1 MSILRSSNDTDGP
14 DRPQWSLFVLSWLN
28 EQDRSQAWLARK
40 AKVHQMHLSNCLLGK
55 VQAGIRILSNLE
67 DAMGMEPGILLMAAR
82 ESVAEPRNAEK

>member
-1 MSILRSSNDTDGP
+1 MSILDSSNDTDGL

-55 VQAGIRILSNLE
+55 SKVGISVLSRLE
-67 DAMGMEPGILLMAAR
+67 DAMDMQPGNLLMVAR
-82 ESVAEPRNAEK
+82 EAVAEPRNAEK

>member
-1 MSILRSSNDTDGP
+1 
-14 DRPQWSLFVLSWLN
+14 
-28 EQDRSQAWLARK
+28 
-40 AKVHQMHLSNCLLGK
+40 MHLSNCLLGK

>member
-1 MSILRSSNDTDGP
+1 MRSNNETDGL

-55 VQAGIRILSNLE
+55 SQVGISVLSRLE
-67 DAMGMEPGILLMAAR
+67 DAMGMKPGTLLMAAR
-82 ESVAEPRNAEK
+82 ESVAEPRNAGK